1 MDAITLVAYTFEV
14 GSSLLERCELVKQ
27 CHTESGRIAVRTA
40 RVLGAL
46 QRASNAFSCKTEF
59 EASLREL
66 KRVLEEARDI
76 VSRCQKVRGV
86 GAKIGA
92 LMGANSLKAGL
103 VRVERDLDRVAADLQ
118 IPMLTDIRRAV
129 QCINERESEAAAGP
143 SGVDAEMLEQAVR
156 DAIRKELC
164 NTSQGRA
171 VDDIIKDNLSKLY
184 EAEAAVAAD
193 QQGYSSPPDGASGRP
208 LLCSGHG
215 EECALRTTKK
225 EGPNLGR
232 QFYCCPRTSKREQ
245 CKMFAWVE
253 ECDRGGK
260 KGTRSGGGGA
270 ASEGWGGNGR
280 VCKEHKEPCAFFEVK
295 KEGPNKGRHFYNCA
309 RTGNQR
315 CSSFTWA
322 DKKPVAAST
331 WERGERGRGGV
342 GGSAAAPVLR
352 GGEKGGGG
360 GESRPLCKGHQEP
373 CKLQVTKKEGAN
385 KGRPFYA
392 CPRPR
397 TQSCNHFEWV
407 KRG

>member
-46 QRASNAFSCKTEF
+46 QKASNEFSCRMEF

-66 KRVLEEARDI
+66 KRVLEEARDL
-76 VSRCQKVRGV
+76 VSRCQKARGV

-103 VRVERDLDRVAADLQ
+103 VRVEGDLDRAAADLQ

-129 QCINERESEAAAGP
+129 QCINERESEAAASP
-143 SGVDAEMLEQAVR
+143 SGIDAEMLEQAVR

-193 QQGYSSPPDGASGRP
+193 QQGYSPPPDGAGGRP

-225 EGPNLGR
+225 AGPNLGR
-232 QFYCCPRTSKREQ
+232 QFYCCPRTSKKEQ
-245 CKMFAWVE
+245 CRMFTWVD
-253 ECDRGGK
+253 ECDRGGEK
-260 KGTRSGGGGA
+260 ATRGD
-270 ASEGWGGNGR
+270 GR
-280 VCKEHKEPCAFFEVK
+280 VCKKHKERCAFFEVK

-331 WERGERGRGGV
+331 WGGERGRGGV
-342 GGSAAAPVLR
+342 GGSVAAPVLS
-352 GGEKGGGG
+352 GGGKEGGG
-360 GESRPLCKGHQEP
+360 GESKPLCKGHQEP

-385 KGRPFYA
+385 KDRPFYA

>member
-46 QRASNAFSCKTEF
+46 QKASNEFSCRMEF

-66 KRVLEEARDI
+66 KRVLEEARDL
-76 VSRCQKVRGV
+76 VSRCQKARGV

-103 VRVERDLDRVAADLQ
+103 VRVERDLDRAAADLQ

-129 QCINERESEAAAGP
+129 QCINERESEATASP
-143 SGVDAEMLEQAVR
+143 SGIDAEMLEQAVR

-193 QQGYSSPPDGASGRP
+193 QQGYSPPPDGAGGRP

-225 EGPNLGR
+225 EGPN
-232 QFYCCPRTSKREQ
+232 
-245 CKMFAWVE
+245 
-253 ECDRGGK
+253 
-260 KGTRSGGGGA
+260 
-270 ASEGWGGNGR
+270 
-280 VCKEHKEPCAFFEVK
+280 
-295 KEGPNKGRHFYNCA
+295 KGRHFYNCA
-309 RTGNQR
+309 RPGNQR

-331 WERGERGRGGV
+331 WGGERGRGGV
-342 GGSAAAPVLR
+342 GGSAAAPVLM
-352 GGEKGGGG
+352 GGGKEGGG
-360 GESRPLCKGHQEP
+360 GESKPLCKGHQEP
-373 CKLQVTKKEGAN
+373 CKLQVTKKEVSIQPTEAVL
-385 KGRPFYA
+385 A
-392 CPRPR
+392 A
-397 TQSCNHFEWV
+397 
-407 KRG
+407 